1 MIIVKYCKSQ
11 GKEGDVSLR
20 QTHMNNKYFR
30 YILKKIAHDYWFPL
44 LVLGE
49 QVLQK
54 YILGPGTTSK
64 SFVKLDPA
72 KTGPDQQ
79 YC

>member
-1 MIIVKYCKSQ
+1 M
-11 GKEGDVSLR
+11 
-20 QTHMNNKYFR
+20 
-30 YILKKIAHDYWFPL
+30 AHDYWFPL
-44 LVLGE
+44 LGE

-54 YILGPGTTSK
+54 YTLGPGITSE

-79 YC
+79 YY

>member
-1 MIIVKYCKSQ
+1 M
-11 GKEGDVSLR
+11 
-20 QTHMNNKYFR
+20 
-30 YILKKIAHDYWFPL
+30 AHDYWFPL

-54 YILGPGTTSK
+54 YILGPGITSE

-79 YC
+79 YY